1 MAEKE
6 VDVVVRKDGEV
17 VVASCAGLSI
27 LFIYPPKT
35 NREEREIEREK
46 EEKKKDGERR
56 EEDQRS
62 AGDGWSDTDRE
73 REHQVRTGQE

>member
-35 NREEREIEREK
+35 NREEREIERGGKSKVYSIQRGVAVVLGLET
-46 EEKKKDGERR
+46 R
-56 EEDQRS
+56 EIE
-62 AGDGWSDTDRE
+62 
-73 REHQVRTGQE
+73 TGRKIQA